1 MNKYK
6 QVPKMSSSLRLFK
19 KPKERK
25 AKNISFLT
33 PSKKYIM
40 IEEFKDEL
48 KSLKNILNEIEK
60 LELLREREIKEI
72 KNDTKRKLNMLDDEI
87 SNVSENLDVDLAT
100 LILRCEIF
108 KHFES

>member
-1 MNKYK
+1 
-6 QVPKMSSSLRLFK
+6 MSSSLRLFK

-48 KSLKNILNEIEK
+48 KSLKNIK
-60 LELLREREIKEI
+60 
-72 KNDTKRKLNMLDDEI
+72 
-87 SNVSENLDVDLAT
+87 
-100 LILRCEIF
+100 
-108 KHFES
+108 